1 MSATKIVKKEA
12 VGWPLALL
20 AAIGLGIAALTATL
34 LYGLYRRRK
43 KRGTASNPGGKPL
56 VTLYVPAKLLASYS

>member
-1 MSATKIVKKEA
+1 
-12 VGWPLALL
+12 LL
-20 AAIGLGIAALTATL
+20 AAIGLGIAALTATI